1 MKNGAIYIMINKSYP
16 GLVKIGY
23 ASDVEKMVDQ
33 LNNSAVTPYPYM
45 IYAKYEV
52 PPTFAEDGVQRI
64 IDRLMQGKGVDEEQ
78 RTLQDRGF
86 YSIEPNEV
94 YKFFEDMAIIHGK
107 TDQLHKYPETEQML
121 KEIEEQEKRTEEAE
135 RHEKRRSDKAAP
147 MRKKQFQFSMIGLK
161 PGDMIQF
168 KNDPSLPIKIINEK
182 VVEYEGKPY
191 SLTALARKLTGKG
204 LGVQGTVYFTYKGE
218 VLDKIRRRM
227 SENKNIN

>member
-1 MKNGAIYIMINKSYP
+1 MKNGAIYIMINRSYQ

-23 ASDVEKMVDQ
+23 TTDVDKMVDE
-33 LNNSAVTPYPYM
+33 LNKSAVTPYPYH

-64 IDRLMQGKGVDEEQ
+64 IDRLMQGKEVDEEQ
-78 RTLQDRGF
+78 RELQERGF

-121 KEIEEQEKRTEEAE
+121 KEIEERERTTEEAE
-135 RHEKRRSDKAAP
+135 RYEKRRSDKDAP

-168 KNDPSLPIKIINEK
+168 KNDPSLSIKIISDK
-182 VVEYEGKPY
+182 VVEYEGEPY

-204 LGVQGTVYFTYKGE
+204 LGVQGTVFFTYNGE
-218 VLDKIRRRM
+218 ELDKIRKRM
-227 SENKNIN
+227 EGRE